1 MSRQPQLLFAATA
14 LAAMVFLPL
23 PGGYDVFDT
32 GIYLLVEDDLQDED
46 AYVATDT
53 GRIEGTVDGDLVI
66 AAGNLDIDGVVTG
79 DVLVVSSG
87 SVVIRGHVGGAVRGV
102 ARTVIVEE
110 TGVIGDDLAVAAVTT
125 RVHGSVGRDAIIFGG
140 RFELTGSIGR
150 DIHGRFVR
158 GDLNGV
164 IARNVDIATSSL
176 DVGPNA
182 DVGGSLLYRSNRSA
196 NRDPAAV
203 IGGQFDRLSPRP
215 SFFVDV
221 WWTMANIMGLLAFL
235 FTGIVVLWLMRDTS
249 TRAVNAIAKRPW
261 RTLALGLGALI
272 LIPVVIATFVVT
284 IVGVPLAVFL
294 SLLYLLGFFLGPV
307 PAVAAAGARLRRGRG
322 SVFGAFV
329 LGTIVWRAGIYLL
342 SFVAGALYVLALVW
356 GVGAWAAAVWDGRS
370 ASYGDGDSAS
380 TTASI

>member
-1 MSRQPQLLFAATA
+1 
-14 LAAMVFLPL
+14 MVFLPL

-46 AYVATDT
+46 AYVVTDT

-66 AAGNLDIDGVVTG
+66 AAGNLDIDGIVTG

-87 SVVIRGHVGGAVRGV
+87 SVVIRGHVAGAVRGV

-110 TGVIGDDLAVAAVTT
+110 TGAIGDDLAVAAVTT

-140 RFELTGSIGR
+140 KFELTGSIGR
-150 DIHGRFVR
+150 DVHGRFVR

-176 DVGPNA
+176 DVGPNT

-196 NRDPAAV
+196 DRHPAAS

-235 FTGIVVLWLMRDTS
+235 FTGIVLLWLMRDTS
-249 TRAVNAIAKRPW
+249 MRAVNAIAKRPW

-284 IVGVPLAVFL
+284 IVGVPLAVLL

-307 PAVAAAGARLRRGRG
+307 PAVAAVGARLRRGRG

-370 ASYGDGDSAS
+370 ASYRDADSAS